1 MHQLY
6 YWVGFVVVWGNVG
19 VGLLAAGLWLGSRL
33 RAPRQ
38 FPLARRPTEA

>member
-6 YWVGFVVVWGNVG
+6 YWVGFVVVWVNVG

-33 RAPRQ
+33 GARRQ
-38 FPLARRPTEA
+38 HPLAERAASN